1 MEVVLIELGSG
12 IAICAIEWCS
22 GFHDKTLYSLDEILL
37 LWVTGVEET
46 RQFWLQPAFALD
58 AQRNRCGLQLVEST
72 MRKSA

>member
-22 GFHDKTLYSLDEILL
+22 GFHDKTLYSLDKILL

-46 RQFWLQPAFALD
+46 RQFLAFALD